1 MLLARRSPLHFSHA
15 RATAAGE
22 LAIGVSVATSVAM
35 TTSERDHLAG
45 TTSSSARRHRGEH
58 SAPTKKPRRRVTP
71 ADGSHS
77 AQRAHAEAASDSLQ
91 IFLNQASRHAL
102 LNAAEE
108 VELAKRIERGD
119 MDAKDHMINANL
131 RLVVSQA
138 RRYQGL
144 GLSLGD
150 LVQEGTL
157 GLIRAA
163 EKFDWR
169 KGFKFST
176 YATLW
181 IRQSIQRGL
190 ANSARTIRL
199 PVHIEQRER
208 RLARVER
215 DLTAKL
221 SHDPTDEEVATA
233 ADMTVADV
241 IALREARRAV
251 TSLDTPIGDDGDSH
265 LGDLIASDG
274 PTPAEEAETT
284 ELEHAV
290 AGALSRLTGEER
302 QVVEL
307 RFGLRDGRERT
318 IEATSRELGV
328 SRDKARQLEEAAM
341 RSLGDESS
349 LASLRAA
356 A

>member
-1 MLLARRSPLHFSHA
+1 
-15 RATAAGE
+15 
-22 LAIGVSVATSVAM
+22 
-35 TTSERDHLAG
+35 
-45 TTSSSARRHRGEH
+45 
-58 SAPTKKPRRRVTP
+58 
-71 ADGSHS
+71 
-77 AQRAHAEAASDSLQ
+77 
-91 IFLNQASRHAL
+91 
-102 LNAAEE
+102 
-108 VELAKRIERGD
+108 
-119 MDAKDHMINANL
+119 MDAKDRMINSNL

-157 GLIRAA
+157 GLIRAS
-163 EKFDWR
+163 EKYDWR
-169 KGFKFST
+169 QGFKFST

-221 SHDPTDEEVATA
+221 SHDPTDEEVAAA

-265 LGDLIASDG
+265 LGDLIASEG
-274 PTPAEEAETT
+274 PGPSEAAEAT

-290 AGALSRLTGEER
+290 AGALLRLTGEER
-302 QVVEL
+302 RVVEL

-328 SRDKARQLEEAAM
+328 SRDRARQLEEAAM
-341 RSLGDESS
+341 RSLGNEPS
-349 LASLRAA
+349 LAGLRDAA
-356 A
+356 

>member
-1 MLLARRSPLHFSHA
+1 
-15 RATAAGE
+15 
-22 LAIGVSVATSVAM
+22 
-35 TTSERDHLAG
+35 
-45 TTSSSARRHRGEH
+45 
-58 SAPTKKPRRRVTP
+58 
-71 ADGSHS
+71 
-77 AQRAHAEAASDSLQ
+77 
-91 IFLNQASRHAL
+91 L

-119 MDAKDHMINANL
+119 MDAKDQMINANL

-328 SRDKARQLEEAAM
+328 SRDKARQLEETAM

>member
-1 MLLARRSPLHFSHA
+1 MAGPTTPSASRR
-15 RATAAGE
+15 
-22 LAIGVSVATSVAM
+22 
-35 TTSERDHLAG
+35 
-45 TTSSSARRHRGEH
+45 RGEH
-58 SAPTKKPRRRVTP
+58 QNATKR
-71 ADGSHS
+71 
-77 AQRAHAEAASDSLQ
+77 AQRRATTGTSGRVERRAQATTTPESLQ

-102 LNAAEE
+102 LTATEE
-108 VELAKRIERGD
+108 IELAKRIERGD
-119 MDAKDHMINANL
+119 MAAKDRMINANL

-144 GLSLGD
+144 GLPLGD

-190 ANSARTIRL
+190 ANSSRTIRL

-208 RLARVER
+208 KLARVER
-215 DLTAKL
+215 ELTAKL
-221 SHDPTDEEVATA
+221 SHDPSDEEIAVAA
-233 ADMTVADV
+233 EMTVEDV
-241 IALREARRAV
+241 LALREARRAV
-251 TSLDTPIGDDGDSH
+251 TSLDVPIGEDGDSH
-265 LGDLIASDG
+265 LGDLIASDR
-274 PTPAEEAETT
+274 PEPPAEAEAT
-284 ELEHAV
+284 ELERTV
-290 AGALSRLTGEER
+290 ADALGKLTGDER
-302 QVVEL
+302 SVVEL

-328 SRDKARQLEEAAM
+328 SRERARELEAAAM
-341 RSLGDESS
+341 ASLGDEPA
-349 LASLRAA
+349 LAGLREAA
-356 A
+356 